1 MCRLK
6 QRHNKKYH
14 ICKLFCK
21 KKMRMSDFSDILM
34 NQKSALKHSMFN
46 NADFFDLK
54 IYSVSSGVY
63 VINKI
68 VFHTIPE
75 EPFYFLKIIF

>member
-1 MCRLK
+1 
-6 QRHNKKYH
+6 
-14 ICKLFCK
+14 
-21 KKMRMSDFSDILM
+21 M